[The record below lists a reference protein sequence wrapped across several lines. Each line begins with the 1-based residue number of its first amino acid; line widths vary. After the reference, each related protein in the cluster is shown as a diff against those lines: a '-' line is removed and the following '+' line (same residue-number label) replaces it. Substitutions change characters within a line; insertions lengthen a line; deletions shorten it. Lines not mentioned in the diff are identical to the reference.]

1 MEKEG
6 RVRVIAMQR
15 EKRLDLSLLALKMET
30 PMSQEIL
37 WPLEAEK
44 GKKTNSPLQP
54 PEGRQPC

>member
-1 MEKEG
+1 
-6 RVRVIAMQR
+6 MQH

-44 GKKTNSPLQP
+44 CKKTEAALLTP
-54 PEGRQPC
+54 